1 MTALEVISA
10 GIATSVQDG
19 GRFGAQRYGLA
30 PSGAMDRLSLAAANV
45 LAGNAPLAA
54 AIEIGPAPVTFVAK
68 GGSLLIAVTGALR
81 QMKTGD
87 AVRPLYRSV
96 VLSDSESL
104 SLGAAREGVF
114 SYLAIQGGIAGQPV
128 FGSLSVNARAGVG
141 SPLPRPLRSGDSLD
155 IAPSARS
162 PLTPASIA
170 PPVFHSGPFRV
181 VMGPQDDQF
190 GAACDT
196 LLNSEWRISVNSD
209 RMGYRLEGPTL
220 SHSTGHNIVSDGT
233 VDGSIQVSG
242 NGQPIVLMRDRGT
255 TGGYPKIATI
265 ISSDLGRFAQTPP
278 RRPIRFEAVTVD
290 EAQTQARLF
299 HELLESLPHKVRD
312 VKGE

>member
-54 AIEIGPAPVTFVAK
+54 AIEIGPAPATFVAK

-96 VLSDSESL
+96 VLSDGESL

>member
-54 AIEIGPAPVTFVAK
+54 AIEIGPAAVTFIAK

-87 AVRPLYRSV
+87 TVRPLYRSV
-96 VLSDSESL
+96 VLSDGESL

-170 PPVFHSGPFRV
+170 PPVFHSGAFRV

-196 LLNSEWRISVNSD
+196 LLNSEWRISANSD
-209 RMGYRLEGPTL
+209 RMGYRLEGPSL
-220 SHSTGHNIVSDGT
+220 SHDTGHNIVSDGT

-299 HELLESLPHKVRD
+299 HELLESLPHKGRD